1 MRQASSQTRYSSLQ
15 TPVTSEDLTGVPPSL
30 LQHVLVDQL
39 DCINPVL
46 APPLPIL
53 IGWNSSKM
61 SRHSN
66 AMYYY
71 EPWCVWPVTVAVAG
85 LWRGVGGLGAGCEA
99 PPPPEPPGGQP
110 PLGDVGARP
119 QVLHPRGPAP
129 ACRPAAVRA
138 SGGPRDRDE
147 SWGFRVTITCKLSLF
162 I

>member
-46 APPLPIL
+46 APTLPIL
-53 IGWNSSKM
+53 IGWNSSKI

-66 AMYYY
+66 VLGTSVCVTCNRSCSWALTVCRRPGCRVWGTAA
-71 EPWCVWPVTVAVAG
+71 PWAS
-85 LWRGVGGLGAGCEA
+85 WR
-99 PPPPEPPGGQP
+99 
-110 PLGDVGARP
+110 
-119 QVLHPRGPAP
+119 PAP
-129 ACRPAAVRA
+129 ARRCRGATT
-138 SGGPRDRDE
+138 GPPSTGSSPRLQDRGCTSLWGARDRDE
-147 SWGFRVTITCKLSLF
+147 SWGFRVTSTCKLSLF